1 MTHND
6 YDDDIN
12 NLKKKMTESFDDT
25 TKISEDMLGIR
36 QRFTKVL
43 TSMLIT
49 SNGKNDIYIMGMT
62 PFHRNLRILRV
73 YLTDFFSKKNTTIT
87 LDNIKDFLR
96 FYFTNFDPNEKF
108 LIDLDSEYDQ
118 DGEIKDPVKEENII
132 RQSFRNAIFNNFNFG
147 LKHVYKEYTDN
158 FDKFFILRNEIERAK
173 AINDNS
179 LKDTKEQEMRELKDT
194 IKNVMGGSNDAFNE
208 WNDKGNSYQQ
218 MTLIKNNLISP
229 LLKNLFKPVRGVNDF
244 DEICEYEDETDE
256 TENNNKKD
264 FNKSYDYKALYKN
277 LETDVDSKYKS
288 MFD

>member
-1 MTHND
+1 MNKNIIVYFILTIVMLIVSCVFQNVHDCEGFSNKRSLPDHTSKSMVTITLKSFNNKLRDLYKDHRSGNCMTHND

-147 LKHVYKEYTDN
+147 LKHGRCRKPSSQ
-158 FDKFFILRNEIERAK
+158 FHW
-173 AINDNS
+173 S
-179 LKDTKEQEMRELKDT
+179 
-194 IKNVMGGSNDAFNE
+194 IKHQIHHCHF
-208 WNDKGNSYQQ
+208 SY
-218 MTLIKNNLISP
+218 
-229 LLKNLFKPVRGVNDF
+229 
-244 DEICEYEDETDE
+244 
-256 TENNNKKD
+256 
-264 FNKSYDYKALYKN
+264 
-277 LETDVDSKYKS
+277 
-288 MFD
+288 